1 MPALYNFPEGQ
12 IIAFALVFLRI
23 IAFVI
28 ACPIFGS
35 ATVPAPVKILFSLTF
50 AVILYPSVA
59 FSGIDMLK
67 IGDEIIFLVIRETFV
82 GLALGFLMRMF
93 FFAISIAGEIISVSM
108 GLASAQIF
116 NPAMGAQSNVIE
128 QFELTLATLFFLAI
142 NGHHLFIQGMA
153 ESFHLIP
160 IAAIAVKT
168 QGFASITQMVQEI
181 LLIGLKISSPIL
193 VAIFVTNM
201 AMGIIG
207 RAVPQINV
215 LVTSMPITML
225 LGIFIM
231 IATTPLFLGEMHG
244 LLNLMTERFF
254 QFMRVI

>member
-1 MPALYNFPEGQ
+1 MPGLYQFPEGQ
-12 IIAFALVFLRI
+12 IIAFALVLLRI

-35 ATVPAPVKILFSLTF
+35 ATVPAPVKILFGLTF
-50 AVILYPSVA
+50 SVILYPTIT
-59 FSGIDMLK
+59 FSNIDMLK
-67 IGDEIIFLVIRETFV
+67 IGDEIFFLVIRETFV

-116 NPAMGAQSNVIE
+116 NPAMGSQSNVIE
-128 QFELTLATLFFLAI
+128 QFELTLATLFFLTI
-142 NGHHLFIQGMA
+142 NGHHMFIQGLA

-160 IAAIAVKT
+160 IAATAVKT
-168 QGFASITQMVQEI
+168 QGFASITQIIQEI
-181 LLIGLKISSPIL
+181 LIIGLKISSPVL

-225 LGIFIM
+225 LGIFIL

-254 QFMRVI
+254 QFMKVI